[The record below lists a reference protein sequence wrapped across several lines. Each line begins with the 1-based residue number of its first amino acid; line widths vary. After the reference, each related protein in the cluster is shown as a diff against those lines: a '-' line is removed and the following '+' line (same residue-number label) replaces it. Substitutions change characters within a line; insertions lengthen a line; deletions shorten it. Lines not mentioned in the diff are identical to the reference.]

1 MNSSEYVIYC
11 GDEIYKTE
19 MFSDFRRNDMFLQEI
34 KDYFES
40 LKNQTEP
47 KLDLE
52 SGINTLK
59 MVEMLRKSDS
69 EKREIKLSEI
79 S

>member
-1 MNSSEYVIYC
+1 
-11 GDEIYKTE
+11 